1 MRSRNFLRSRSDRP
15 GVLLR
20 NPDQVNV
27 RRNGSWKIR
36 TTWQNKE
43 QASRGV
49 VVNRQFVVGIDSR
62 GCGAWSIAASAVC
75 RVVVVANISNM

>member
-1 MRSRNFLRSRSDRP
+1 MRSRSDRSYCAI
-15 GVLLR
+15 LIK
-20 NPDQVNV
+20 VNV

-49 VVNRQFVVGIDSR
+49 VLDRQFVVGIDSR

-75 RVVVVANISNM
+75 RVVVVVVVVANISNM